1 MNLPSGALLHGG
13 AISFLNFKLRLLRP
27 TLSYNA
33 RNVNQQSAATLYL
46 PSPPLCY
53 NEDNIQRQFAVTL
66 YLPRPPLCYNED
78 NIQRQFAVTLYLPRP
93 CLGYK
98 GKTTFT
104 IAVKLVSLQ
113 EPPSPERI
121 PLCGIKRKNKEKLG
135 HKQKNQKTLLILC
148 RLKNRNPLVPT
159 LVCNDAKPE

>member
-46 PSPPLCY
+46 PS
-53 NEDNIQRQFAVTL
+53 
-66 YLPRPPLCYNED
+66 PPLCYNED

>member
-46 PSPPLCY
+46 PS
-53 NEDNIQRQFAVTL
+53 
-66 YLPRPPLCYNED
+66 PPLCYNED

-148 RLKNRNPLVPT
+148 RLKTAIPLFRLSFATMQSRN
-159 LVCNDAKPE
+159 KGIYIK

>member
-46 PSPPLCY
+46 PS
-53 NEDNIQRQFAVTL
+53 
-66 YLPRPPLCYNED
+66 PPLCYNED

-148 RLKNRNPLVPT
+148 RLENGNPLVPT

>member
-1 MNLPSGALLHGG
+1 MHLSSASLLHGGAIDILRSVFQMNLPSGALLHGG
-13 AISFLNFKLRLLRP
+13 VISFLNFKLRLLRP

-33 RNVNQQSAATLYL
+33 RNVNRQSAATLYFL
-46 PSPPLCY
+46 MPCLGY
-53 NEDNIQRQFAVTL
+53 NEDNIQRQS
-66 YLPRPPLCYNED
+66 
-78 NIQRQFAVTLYLPRP
+78 AVTLYLPRP

-113 EPPSPERI
+113 KPVSPERI
-121 PLCGIKRKNKEKLG
+121 PLCEIKPKAEERPDREQKNKEI
-135 HKQKNQKTLLILC
+135 LLILC
-148 RLKNRNPLVPT
+148 RLENGNPLVPT

>member
-46 PSPPLCY
+46 PS
-53 NEDNIQRQFAVTL
+53 
-66 YLPRPPLCYNED
+66 PPLCYNED

-148 RLKNRNPLVPT
+148 RLKTGILVPT